1 MMDFLF
7 SEWTMAGI
15 GAAAIAIAGFFPP
28 FRQAAIAVAV
38 AAAGLLTA
46 RHIGRRE
53 GAAKKQKEW
62 DDAET
67 RTRRQADEINAR
79 ARRDVAADPDGM
91 RRDPNNRDN
100 W

>member
-1 MMDFLF
+1 MLDVLF

-15 GAAAIAIAGFFPP
+15 GAAAVAIAWFFPP

-62 DDAET
+62 DDAIVHDVQRGE
-67 RTRRQADEINAR
+67 A
-79 ARRDVAADPDGM
+79 ARRDAE
-91 RRDPNNRDN
+91 RDVDAGRVRGDIWDRDRS
-100 W
+100 